1 MAKKNKNEAEQT
13 EKSGG
18 FLSGVIVFLI
28 ILIWI
33 AIFVLLIKLD
43 VGGLGNNILRPI
55 LKDVPIVNMILP
67 PVSDEQ
73 IAFENSLAYSDILEA
88 NNRIKELEILLDEL
102 KEENADLVEENEDLT
117 ATVEKLKHYEDEME
131 AFEER
136 VQAFDKEVVFNDKA
150 PSVEEYIK
158 WYESMYPENA
168 ERIYEMAIQTEAYDL
183 TIQQKAGYYEKMK
196 AADAAAILEIM
207 SAADID
213 YVCDM
218 LYCMKTQSVSDI
230 LSKMTELGAAKIT
243 KRMAELDAA
252 KFDDWVTE

>member
-1 MAKKNKNEAEQT
+1 MAKKNKNGAEQA

-28 ILIWI
+28 ILIWV
-33 AIFVLLIKLD
+33 AIFILLIKLD

-55 LKDVPIVNMILP
+55 LKDVPVVNMILP

-88 NNRIKELEILLDEL
+88 NNRIKELEILLDEIE
-102 KEENADLVEENEDLT
+102 EENADLVEENEDLT

-136 VQAFDKEVVFNDKA
+136 VQAFDEEVVFNDKA

-196 AADAAAILEIM
+196 AADAAAVLEIM

>member
-1 MAKKNKNEAEQT
+1 MAKKKNRNTAPKEN
-13 EKSGG
+13 SGG

-33 AIFVLLIKLD
+33 AIFILLIKLD
-43 VGGLGNNILRPI
+43 VGGLGNNILRPV

-88 NNRIKELEILLDEL
+88 NNRIKELEILLDEI
-102 KEENADLVEENEDLT
+102 EEENEDLT
-117 ATVEKLKHYEDEME
+117 ATVNKLKHYEDEME

-136 VQAFDKEVVFNDKA
+136 VFEFDENVVFNDKA

-183 TIQQKAGYYEKMK
+183 TIQQKASYYEKMK

-213 YVCDM
+213 YVCEM

-230 LSKMTELGAAKIT
+230 FSNMTELGAAKIT
-243 KRMAELDAA
+243 KRMTELDKAR
-252 KFDDWVTE
+252 FDDWVTE